1 MMELLPPFLYA
12 IFLLA
17 FVLLLLLKARN
28 IKD

>member
-1 MMELLPPFLYA
+1 MELLPPFLYA

>member
-1 MMELLPPFLYA
+1 MDLLPPFLYA

-17 FVLLLLLKARN
+17 FVLLLLLKAGS

>member
-17 FVLLLLLKARN
+17 FVLALLLKARN

>member
-1 MMELLPPFLYA
+1 MELLPPFLYA

-17 FVLLLLLKARN
+17 FVLLLLIKARN

>member
-1 MMELLPPFLYA
+1 MDLLPPFLYA